1 MRLRYAKQ
9 SFSQPNSLLCVFL
22 YSTKLTPTLKSNK
35 VAGLFGLPSNDAYAV
50 VQTQNALNG
59 ETHGEDLHINILDFA
74 VFEHVSPLRG

>member
-1 MRLRYAKQ
+1 MQ
-9 SFSQPNSLLCVFL
+9 NNPFH
-22 YSTKLTPTLKSNK
+22 TPTACCVSFCFIPTLESNQ

-59 ETHGEDLHINILDFA
+59 ETDGEDLHINILDFA